1 MPGRTPEG
9 DAVTDLVLPV
19 FELAGALERAAAS
32 ITEDTE
38 ITPAMW
44 KVLGLII
51 DEPLPVAEIAK
62 RLGHARQSVQRLANL
77 AVEMGAAEWR
87 DNPEHERSNLLVL
100 SPGGRTLLATLVPRQ
115 HAWANAVGSQVGK
128 EELESLAKL
137 VDDFLHAIRAATK
150 TGQD

>member
-77 AVEMGAAEWR
+77 AVEMGAAGSR
-87 DNPEHERSNLLVL
+87 DNPEHERSHLLVL

-137 VDDFLHAIRAATK
+137 VDDFLHAIRAAT
-150 TGQD
+150 TT

>member
-1 MPGRTPEG
+1 MSGRTPEG
-9 DAVTDLVLPV
+9 DVVTDLVLPV

-32 ITEDTE
+32 ITEGTE

-51 DEPLPVAEIAK
+51 HEPRSVAEIAK

-87 DNPEHERSNLLVL
+87 DNPEHERSHLLL
-100 SPGGRTLLATLVPRQ
+100 LTPHGRTLLATLALRQ

-128 EELESLAKL
+128 QELESLAKL
-137 VDDFLHAIRAATK
+137 VDDLANAIRAATDV
-150 TGQD
+150 GQD

>member
-77 AVEMGAAEWR
+77 AVEMGAAGWR
-87 DNPEHERSNLLVL
+87 DNPEHERSHLLVL
-100 SPGGRTLLATLVPRQ
+100 SPGGRTLLATLVPGQ

-137 VDDFLHAIRAATK
+137 VDDFLHAIRAATT